1 MTNNEKIKKVSEC
14 TEWMVK
20 NDSLPDELKGI
31 FFMDGNPLPDDL
43 VTLEGGEW
51 NAEKKILTIKFY
63 GKNPCWTFHNTCM
76 GRFSKYLLSC
86 MYFNYKIYFSDDL
99 TTGQIYPCFGRIMIP
114 RIISSFNMQ
123 KDLINDN
130 VWARNNLFLG
140 CIPTG
145 NYILRRI
152 YDKDRQ
158 LIDKFPEEIPEDCVT
173 IE

>member
-1 MTNNEKIKKVSEC
+1 
-14 TEWMVK
+14 
-20 NDSLPDELKGI
+20 
-31 FFMDGNPLPDDL
+31 
-43 VTLEGGEW
+43 
-51 NAEKKILTIKFY
+51 
-63 GKNPCWTFHNTCM
+63 
-76 GRFSKYLLSC
+76 
-86 MYFNYKIYFSDDL
+86 
-99 TTGQIYPCFGRIMIP
+99 MIP